1 MDSFYNIAFYF
12 LLIILFAVAVI
23 LFAGIF
29 MMAKGGSAN
38 KKYSN
43 KIMRARV
50 ILQGVA
56 IVVLCLIFLLKRLA

>member
-23 LFAGIF
+23 LFTGIF

-38 KKYSN
+38 TKYSN
-43 KIMRARV
+43 KMMRARV

-56 IVVLCLIFLLKRLA
+56 IVVLGLIFLLKRLA

>member
-43 KIMRARV
+43 KLMQLRV
-50 ILQGVA
+50 LLQFIA
-56 IVVLCLIFLLKRLA
+56 IIVLVLLAYFFKD

>member
-29 MMAKGGSAN
+29 VMAKGGSAN

-43 KIMRARV
+43 KINYYIKNSSVEYLIIFRL
-50 ILQGVA
+50 IPGT
-56 IVVLCLIFLLKRLA
+56 IV

>member
-29 MMAKGGSAN
+29 FMAKGGSAN

-50 ILQGVA
+50 VLQGVA
-56 IVVLCLIFLLKRLA
+56 IVVLGLIFLLKRLA

>member
-1 MDSFYNIAFYF
+1 
-12 LLIILFAVAVI
+12 
-23 LFAGIF
+23 

-56 IVVLCLIFLLKRLA
+56 IVVLGLIFLLKRLA

>member
-12 LLIILFAVAVI
+12 LLIILFA
-23 LFAGIF
+23 GIF
-29 MMAKGGSAN
+29 MMAKGGTAN

-56 IVVLCLIFLLKRLA
+56 IVVLGLIFLLKRLA

>member
-29 MMAKGGSAN
+29 IMADSPYKEGDYICHFG
-38 KKYSN
+38 KY
-43 KIMRARV
+43 
-50 ILQGVA
+50 
-56 IVVLCLIFLLKRLA
+56 